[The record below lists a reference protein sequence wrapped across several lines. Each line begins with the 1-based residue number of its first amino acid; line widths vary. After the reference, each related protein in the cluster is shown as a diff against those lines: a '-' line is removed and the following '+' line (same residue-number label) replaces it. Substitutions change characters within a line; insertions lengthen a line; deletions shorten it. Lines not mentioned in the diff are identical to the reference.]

1 MKLLPVKVRTLIMN
15 ITPWKALHE
24 VRDMVNYMH
33 EISVEI
39 YHEKKRA
46 LEEGDEAVVRQIGQ
60 GKDLLSILREYSCLI
75 SRTLSFRVRYAVRE
89 NMKVSIEDKLEEEE
103 IIAQVEFLPQ

>member
-1 MKLLPVKVRTLIMN
+1 MMN

-33 EISVEI
+33 ELSIEI
-39 YHEKKRA
+39 YNEKKRA

-60 GKDLLSILREYSCLI
+60 GKDLLSILCRCICLIQNSKFSNHICSEREYES
-75 SRTLSFRVRYAVRE
+75 
-89 NMKVSIEDKLEEEE
+89 
-103 IIAQVEFLPQ
+103 

>member
-60 GKDLLSILREYSCLI
+60 GKDLLSILCEYLPYIQNSEFSSQICSEREYESWH
-75 SRTLSFRVRYAVRE
+75 RR
-89 NMKVSIEDKLEEEE
+89 
-103 IIAQVEFLPQ
+103 